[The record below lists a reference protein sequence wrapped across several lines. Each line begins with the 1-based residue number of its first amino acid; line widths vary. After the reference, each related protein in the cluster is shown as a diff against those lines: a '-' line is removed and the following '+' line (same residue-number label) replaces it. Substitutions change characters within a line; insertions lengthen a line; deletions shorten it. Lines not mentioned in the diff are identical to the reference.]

1 MTSVWT
7 NIAKPSDGLY
17 SFRLI
22 KNMPFGNWS
31 WFKDSENRVG
41 ISLEIQKTSLKTDF
55 KPNKYFAVSILKLDG
70 IGNVLTVVCQDLEFY
85 EIFEVLCKDL
95 VESSG
100 QAPTLQE
107 AVLLLKSRLILWTEL
122 FKGLKGVTRQQVYG
136 LAAELSFLKIWL
148 ENQTN
153 RNLDVWVG
161 PNGSSQDFIS
171 ITGVNAVEVK
181 ASSND
186 LNSVRISSL
195 EQLDFAGNLVL
206 AVFPISSTKEDSKD
220 PLNLENL
227 VESIESMLPENQ
239 IEAFRRKLA
248 MIGLSLNDEVN
259 AIHFLVG
266 EPQFFDVTA
275 GFPRIIKSTI
285 SSEIFNCSYDIS
297 LLSLSEFTTNQ
308 SNTISRLVK

>member
-1 MTSVWT
+1 
-7 NIAKPSDGLY
+7 
-17 SFRLI
+17 
-22 KNMPFGNWS
+22 
-31 WFKDSENRVG
+31 
-41 ISLEIQKTSLKTDF
+41 
-55 KPNKYFAVSILKLDG
+55 
-70 IGNVLTVVCQDLEFY
+70 
-85 EIFEVLCKDL
+85 LCKDL

-107 AVLLLKSRLILWTEL
+107 AVVLLKSRLILWTEL

-153 RNLDVWVG
+153 RNLDIWVG
-161 PNGSSQDFIS
+161 PNGSSQDFIG

-206 AVFPISSTKEDSKD
+206 AVFPISSATDDSKD
-220 PLNLENL
+220 PLNLAYL

-266 EPQFFDVTA
+266 EPQFFDVIA

-297 LLSLSEFTTNQ
+297 LLSLSEFATNQ
-308 SNTISRLVK
+308 FNTISRLAK

>member
-7 NIAKPSDGLY
+7 TIAKPSVGRY

-22 KNMPFGNWS
+22 KNLSYGNWS

-41 ISLEIQKTSLKTDF
+41 ISLEIHKSVLQTDF
-55 KPNKYFAVSILKLDG
+55 KPNKYFVISVLTLDG
-70 IGNVLTVVCQDLEFY
+70 IGNVLTVVCQDQEFY

-100 QAPTLQE
+100 QAPTLNE
-107 AVLLLKSRLILWTEL
+107 AVSLLKSRLILWTEL

-153 RNLDVWVG
+153 KNLDVWVG
-161 PNGSSQDFIS
+161 PNGTSQDFIS
-171 ITGVNAVEVK
+171 MTGVNAVEVK

-206 AVFPISSTKEDSKD
+206 AVFPISSDKEDSNE
-220 PLNLENL
+220 PLNLSNL
-227 VESIESMLPENQ
+227 VASIENMLPQNQ
-239 IEAFRRKLA
+239 IDAFRRKLA
-248 MIGLSLNDEVN
+248 MIGLTLNDEIN
-259 AIHFLVG
+259 AIHFVLG
-266 EPQFFDVTA
+266 EPQYFDVRA
-275 GFPRIIKSTI
+275 GFPRLIKSAI

-297 LLSLSEFTTNQ
+297 LISLADFATKQ
-308 SNTISRLVK
+308 SDTLARLAK